1 MTETGEHEIIEFPAP
16 LIVTSGDPAGVGPE
30 VTHKAVKKL
39 QRRKEIMTLR
49 PLVVIGDA
57 MLYAR
62 HLDKPSAMQTYHI
75 IPVDDFLEDCGY
87 LLGHTK
93 PKGNDPWRPM
103 FLDCGFRD
111 ENLIAPGKP
120 EKNSAERATTY
131 LEVAV
136 EILADEIADAV
147 CTGPICKD
155 NMSREAFP
163 FPGQTEFFADACNV
177 KHPVMMLVGGG
188 LRVSLVTIHLPLA
201 KVPRA
206 LNRKAVTGTIQTT
219 HDALVEDFGIAKPR
233 IAVCG
238 LNPHAGENGR
248 FGNEE
253 KKVIE
258 PGIKAAR
265 KKGIDVDGPL
275 SGDTVFHHA
284 KEGRYDAVV
293 AMYHDQGLIPVKTLA
308 FHEGVNMTLGL
319 PVVRTSPDHG
329 TAFDI
334 AGKNEASPDAMIHAL
349 RLANEVSTRR
359 EEEFINA

>member
-1 MTETGEHEIIEFPAP
+1 MTDTDEHELIEFPAP

-39 QRRKEIMTLR
+39 QRRKEIVSER

-57 MLYAR
+57 VLYAL
-62 HLDKPSAMQTYHI
+62 HLEKPSAMQTYHI
-75 IPVDDFLEDCGY
+75 IPVDDFLEDTGY
-87 LLGHTK
+87 LLGHAM
-93 PKGNDPWRPM
+93 PEGDEPWRPI

-111 ENLIAPGKP
+111 EALISPGKP
-120 EKNSAERATTY
+120 CKDSAERAATY

-136 EILADEIADAV
+136 DMLADEIADAV
-147 CTGPICKD
+147 CTAPICKD
-155 NMSREAFP
+155 NMPREAFP

-188 LRVSLVTIHLPLA
+188 LRVSLVTIHMPLA

-206 LNRKAVTGTIQTT
+206 LNRKAVTGTILTT
-219 HDALVEDFGIAKPR
+219 HRALLKDFGIAKPR

-238 LNPHAGENGR
+238 LNPHAGENGL

-253 KKVIE
+253 GKVIE

-265 KKGIDVDGPL
+265 KKGIEVHGPL
-275 SGDTVFHHA
+275 SADTVFHHA
-284 KEGRYDAVV
+284 REGRYDAVV

-319 PVVRTSPDHG
+319 PIVRTSPDHG

-334 AGKNEASPDAMIHAL
+334 AGRNEAVELAMLQAL
-349 RLANEVSTRR
+349 RLASETANRR
-359 EEEFINA
+359 EAEFVRA

>member
-1 MTETGEHEIIEFPAP
+1 MTETGEHKLIEFPAP
-16 LIVTSGDPAGVGPE
+16 LLVTSGDPAGIGPE

-39 QRRKEIMTLR
+39 QRRKEIVAER
-49 PLVVIGDA
+49 PLVIIGDA
-57 MLYAR
+57 VLYAA
-62 HLDKPSAMQTYHI
+62 HLDKASAMQTYHI
-75 IPVDDFLEDCGY
+75 VPVDDFVEDTGY
-87 LLGHTK
+87 LISHVK
-93 PKGNDPWRPM
+93 PEGGEPWRPI

-111 ENLIAPGKP
+111 EELIAPGRPGKD
-120 EKNSAERATTY
+120 SAERAATY

-136 EILADEIADAV
+136 DILADEIADAV
-147 CTGPICKD
+147 CTAPICKD
-155 NMSREAFP
+155 NMPKEAFP
-163 FPGQTEFFADACNV
+163 FPGQTEFFGEACNV
-177 KHPVMMLVGGG
+177 KYPVMMLVGGG

-206 LNRKAVTGTIQTT
+206 LNRKAVTGTIVTT
-219 HDALVEDFGIAKPR
+219 HRALVEDFGIAKPR

-238 LNPHAGENGR
+238 LNPHAGENGL

-265 KKGIDVDGPL
+265 KKGIEVEGPL

-284 KEGRYDAVV
+284 KEGRYDAVI

-334 AGKNEASPDAMIHAL
+334 AGKNEANEEAMLHAL
-349 RLANEVSTRR
+349 RLANEVANRR
-359 EEEFINA
+359 EEEYVRA